1 MLQTLVNQKE
11 SPKSTH
17 AASPVKIS
25 EFLPLTQNLV
35 TALFVNTGIFFLS
48 QNALEKLALR
58 YVFDDAFYKL
68 SG

>member
-58 YVFDDAFYKL
+58 YVWMML
-68 SG
+68 STN

>member
-11 SPKSTH
+11 APKNTH

-35 TALFVNTGIFFLS
+35 TALFVNTGIIFCIPKRIRKAGPEICL
-48 QNALEKLALR
+48 
-58 YVFDDAFYKL
+58 DDAFYKL
-68 SG
+68 SS

>member
-35 TALFVNTGIFFLS
+35 TALFVNTGIFFSIPKRIRKAGPEICL
-48 QNALEKLALR
+48 
-58 YVFDDAFYKL
+58 DDAFYKL

>member
-17 AASPVKIS
+17 AASPVKIA

-58 YVFDDAFYKL
+58 YVWMML
-68 SG
+68 STN